1 MNQAR
6 TRRPYR
12 VVKKKYD
19 DQQNSCILKQVK
31 KNHKKICIVFLIF
44 FMTIAMLKGFI
55 LCKLTSK

>member
-1 MNQAR
+1 MNHTR

-19 DQQNSCILKQVK
+19 DQQNTCIFKHIK
-31 KNHKKICIVFLIF
+31 KNPKKICIVLLIF